1 MTTAQEGPGSPG
13 RGLLAN
19 ADRRRRGVD
28 AATIERL
35 AGPMTRSDKVATLKE
50 AKAQFQKSWDALEDV
65 GEAGRGGGRIMI
77 NFWDD
82 NSDA

>member
-1 MTTAQEGPGSPG
+1 MTTAQEGPGSHG

-19 ADRRRRGVD
+19 ADLRRRGVA

-35 AGPMTRSDKVATLKE
+35 AGPMTRADRVATLKE
-50 AKAQFQKSWDALEDV
+50 AKAQFQKSWDL
-65 GEAGRGGGRIMI
+65 GRRGRSWKRYGRIMI
-77 NFWDD
+77 NFWK

>member
-1 MTTAQEGPGSPG
+1 MTTAQASPGSHG

-35 AGPMTRSDKVATLKE
+35 AGPMTRVDRVATLKE
-50 AKAQFQKSWDALEDV
+50 AKAQFQKSWDARRR
-65 GEAGRGGGRIMI
+65 GRGWKKCRANHDKFLG
-77 NFWDD
+77 
-82 NSDA
+82 

>member
-1 MTTAQEGPGSPG
+1 MTTAQEGPGSHG

-35 AGPMTRSDKVATLKE
+35 AGPMTRADRVATLKE
-50 AKAQFQKSWDALEDV
+50 AKAQFQKSWDARRRV
-65 GEAGRGGGRIMI
+65 GEAGRGAGRIMI